1 MKIYYKFALS
11 GRLKRMLHSFKKT
24 EQWNLKRMSRGKK
37 QLRKMFSVKT
47 NKHGHQMNVSNGG
60 HGGQIRG
67 WRKYSQFVKID
78 GPRACQGTLKTIT
91 KVKNRS

>member
-1 MKIYYKFALS
+1 
-11 GRLKRMLHSFKKT
+11 
-24 EQWNLKRMSRGKK
+24 
-37 QLRKMFSVKT
+37 MFSVKT